1 MCVCS
6 LRINGPAKGVRAEGG
21 EGDCDH
27 GWNWKEFMQ
36 TRHWTTTRHDGD
48 DELEFRTKV
57 L

>member
-6 LRINGPAKGVRAEGG
+6 LRINGPAKGVRAEGE

-48 DELEFRTKV
+48 DKLEFRTKE